1 MLADRPYPNRPAL
14 DRPARAWWLWLL
26 LFVVMQPS
34 ARAAFD
40 PYQVAIPV
48 ADQSASARRSAE
60 REALSQVL
68 FRLTGDAEA
77 LQRPELAAAR
87 QAPQNL
93 FLRSGYARIRDPELA
108 ASHPDARWLLELEVD
123 RRGVLDLLAEAG
135 IPAWTGRRPEI
146 LVVMLEEDAEGERRL
161 LEPTSEEARSLLRLG
176 RERGLPLV
184 VPLLDLQDQ
193 LTLDVPE
200 LWARFEDATAPLA
213 ERYRP
218 DAIVILRRYQ
228 DALGRWLVDWEGE
241 VGGESLGSALEIDAP
256 EAAPK
261 ELVERLAGRLIARY
275 ALRMGVGEEG
285 GEILW
290 LQVDGLSRV
299 QSYAG
304 LMRYLEGVS
313 GVSRVQLVQVRDRSL
328 LLRLDSTDA
337 GERLLDLLRL
347 EARLAP
353 RPEPEY
359 FGDVAIWRAR
369 WIADGG

>member
-1 MLADRPYPNRPAL
+1 MLADRPFRI
-14 DRPARAWWLWLL
+14 RSSGAWWLWLL
-26 LFVVMQPS
+26 LLVVLPPAAQT
-34 ARAAFD
+34 AFD
-40 PYQVAIPV
+40 PYQVAVPV

-60 REALSQVL
+60 RTALGQVL
-68 FRLTGDAEA
+68 LRLTGDPEV
-77 LQRPELAAAR
+77 LERPELAAALR
-87 QAPQNL
+87 APQNL

-108 ASHPDARWLLELEVD
+108 EAHPDARWLLELEAD
-123 RRGVLDLLAEAG
+123 RRGVLALLAEAG

-146 LVVMLEEDAEGERRL
+146 LVVMLEEDADGERRL
-161 LEPTSEEARSLLRLG
+161 LEPTSDAARALVRLG

-193 LTLDVPE
+193 LTLDVAA
-200 LWARFEDATAPLA
+200 LWARFDDATVALA

-241 VGGESLGSALEIDAP
+241 VGGESLASALEIDTP

-275 ALRMGVGEEG
+275 ALRLGADEEG
-285 GEILW
+285 GETLW
-290 LQVDGLSRV
+290 LQVDGLARV
-299 QSYAG
+299 ESYAG

-369 WIADGG
+369 WVADGG